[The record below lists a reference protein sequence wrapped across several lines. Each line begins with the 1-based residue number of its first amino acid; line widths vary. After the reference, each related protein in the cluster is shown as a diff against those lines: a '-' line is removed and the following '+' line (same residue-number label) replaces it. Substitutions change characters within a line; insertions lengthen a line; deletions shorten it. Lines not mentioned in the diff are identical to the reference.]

1 MLKGCLVLIT
11 YPDLQNKAAYMAN
24 GFWSFQQDESTR
36 GIECL
41 PTRQNKYYI
50 LNCKYIHIVQHICMS
65 FWKWLSFSNCNII
78 WRIPLPALI
87 CDSRYQKLTGM
98 LTKIPIFWP
107 GKSCTLR
114 VVEKKQRHLQSWFLQ
129 NKHLA
134 IFLFDLESSE
144 LVP

>member
-1 MLKGCLVLIT
+1 MIILFWISGCRKMLKGCLVLIT

-65 FWKWLSFSNCNII
+65 F
-78 WRIPLPALI
+78 
-87 CDSRYQKLTGM
+87 
-98 LTKIPIFWP
+98 
-107 GKSCTLR
+107 
-114 VVEKKQRHLQSWFLQ
+114 
-129 NKHLA
+129 
-134 IFLFDLESSE
+134 
-144 LVP
+144 